1 MVLGPGWTLSLDNA
15 CTLDSHS
22 VVSVLTSSASSP
34 QSLSGSLL
42 LHSDIALEMPSTG
55 KGGHVAEDGGRYMY
69 MYVGMFTCTC
79 MLGCLHVHVHV
90 CAMCAFVQCTYTI

>member
-1 MVLGPGWTLSLDNA
+1 MVSGPGWTLSSDNA

-22 VVSVLTSSASSP
+22 VVSVPTFGASSP

-55 KGGHVAEDGGRYMY
+55 EGGHVAEDGGEVHVHVCWDVYMYMYMY
-69 MYVGMFTCTC
+69 MYVPC
-79 MLGCLHVHVHV
+79 VHLYNVH
-90 CAMCAFVQCTYTI
+90 I